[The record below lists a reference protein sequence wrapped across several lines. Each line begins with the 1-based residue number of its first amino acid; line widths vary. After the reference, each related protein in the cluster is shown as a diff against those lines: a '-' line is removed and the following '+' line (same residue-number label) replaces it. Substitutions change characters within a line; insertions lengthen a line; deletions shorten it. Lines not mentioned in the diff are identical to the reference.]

1 VHRSFVLPSQSQA
14 MSREDRITEL
24 KQRMVAK
31 YGSCLLPI
39 AEDTATFP
47 EFRKDDTPEEKEL
60 KLQKKRDIIAARE
73 ALYKQKVPEM
83 MIELEKL
90 IDRVKSARPEL
101 VKSGMEN
108 IYSTGTAALTVFNL
122 ACDQCGNRV
131 S

>member
-1 VHRSFVLPSQSQA
+1 

-47 EFRKDDTPEEKEL
+47 EYRVEDTKEEREVKM
-60 KLQKKRDIIAARE
+60 QKRRDIMAARE
-73 ALYKQKVPEM
+73 AAYKQKVPEM
-83 MIELEKL
+83 MNELEKL

-101 VKSGMEN
+101 LKSGMEN
-108 IYSTGTAALTVFNL
+108 VYSTGTAALTVFNL
-122 ACDQCGNRV
+122 HCDQCGNRV
-131 S
+131 R

>member
-1 VHRSFVLPSQSQA
+1 

-47 EFRKDDTPEEKEL
+47 DFKKDDTPEEREI
-60 KLQKKRDIIAARE
+60 KLQKKRDVIAARE
-73 ALYKQKVPEM
+73 AAYKQKVPEM
-83 MIELEKL
+83 MVELDKL

-101 VKSGMEN
+101 LKSGMESV
-108 IYSTGTAALTVFNL
+108 YSTGMQAQNVFNL
-122 ACDQCGNRV
+122 SCDQCGNRV